1 MVVDMVILIIVLV
14 VEQKLRGNI
23 MKSKTNF
30 YPYVIKNRLKEVKQ
44 GLKLPVPIREVKV
57 QYSPSSGGIEY
68 YNDYDS
74 IDEAIK
80 YIEYLEI
87 RIKELEERRY
97 KDGTIISNYINNFN
111 ELKRLSED
119 MKR

>member
-1 MVVDMVILIIVLV
+1 
-14 VEQKLRGNI
+14 

-30 YPYVIKNRLKEVKQ
+30 HPYVIKNRLKEVKQ
-44 GLKLPVPIREVKV
+44 GLKLPVPVKAVEV

-68 YNDYDS
+68 YDYYDS

-97 KDGTIISNYINNFN
+97 KDGRIISNYINNFN